1 MLKRQNKKQTII
13 YKTLL
18 RKLIIEQHENKTGV
32 NKGAPESEQF
42 LF

>member
-18 RKLIIEQHENKTGV
+18 RKLTIEQHENKTGV
-32 NKGAPESEQF
+32 NSDAPESK
-42 LF
+42 